1 MKHPKRISLNEMLM
15 LTCFTVC
22 LLADVDIQP
31 MPALTFRTIG
41 GILDFYVFTGPTPD
55 DVIRQYTEVIGLPV
69 MPPYWSFGFHL
80 CRYGYKNS
88 TVVQTVI
95 NRNRALGIPYVSTIN
110 SN

>member
-1 MKHPKRISLNEMLM
+1 
-15 LTCFTVC
+15 
-22 LLADVDIQP
+22 

-55 DVIRQYTEVIGLPV
+55 DVIQQYTEVIGRPF

-88 TVVQTVI
+88 TEVETVI
-95 NRNRALGIPYVSTIN
+95 NRNRALGIPYVSENNLN
-110 SN
+110 STGV